1 MPAAKI
7 IASRLQMNFNSRIY
21 HLSSNQTLY
30 ETFKY
35 RIHDSNIIEQKI
47 GDVYLTDF
55 FAGFS
60 SIWERR
66 SNLSSVH
73 LDIIYV
79 NNPPLITVVLNGTE
93 RVSGIFGEIFH
104 TLQEKLKFSYAL
116 HLQEDN
122 LWGYVLQNG
131 SYSGL
136 FGQIEKG
143 RAVWSIADTTQNLER
158 TQTFDFSIPI
168 LNQPRKI
175 MTHRPQE
182 DFDFGSYLAVFS
194 SQFWMALLI
203 SAAVLIIILYLNLR
217 QDCIEEELH
226 HNQFSTA
233 FAFTMLSLFCREIF
247 SLKTNWPGKIICLVV
262 VLWGFLISASYNAI
276 LTSVLASS
284 RSYPPINSLEDL
296 LNSQDYSLLLKPE
309 GSTRHFFRTAPN
321 DSIGN
326 VLIILYCPLV
336 ERASLVSLNK

>member
-116 HLQEDN
+116 HFQEDN

-136 FGQIEKG
+136 FGQI
-143 RAVWSIADTTQNLER
+143 
-158 TQTFDFSIPI
+158 
-168 LNQPRKI
+168 
-175 MTHRPQE
+175 
-182 DFDFGSYLAVFS
+182 
-194 SQFWMALLI
+194 
-203 SAAVLIIILYLNLR
+203 
-217 QDCIEEELH
+217 
-226 HNQFSTA
+226 
-233 FAFTMLSLFCREIF
+233 
-247 SLKTNWPGKIICLVV
+247 
-262 VLWGFLISASYNAI
+262 
-276 LTSVLASS
+276 
-284 RSYPPINSLEDL
+284 
-296 LNSQDYSLLLKPE
+296 
-309 GSTRHFFRTAPN
+309 
-321 DSIGN
+321 
-326 VLIILYCPLV
+326 
-336 ERASLVSLNK
+336 